1 MFWVQSSEQIK
12 VSGVSSKKVR
22 AGLKPD
28 TRHLKPILR
37 KGFNTPDNVQK
48 KRAIFTVNFEV
59 CNYKSRG
66 GIMSLIK
73 SIRQFLKEKKV
84 PDDSIDKVV
93 PKEEPVANAQNGRT
107 ETPAESEVGIEFLDG
122 MSTGTA
128 RFIIDRKVTGD
139 VLKKYEI
146 KDLENKGRY
155 YLAKIVDP
163 DGSVTDTVLIDK
175 MNRTVHFEK
184 GKFQ

>member
-1 MFWVQSSEQIK
+1 MRPATIK
-12 VSGVSSKKVR
+12 FVVGNVIDEAV
-22 AGLKPD
+22 G
-28 TRHLKPILR
+28 ILYTV
-37 KGFNTPDNVQK
+37 GVQK
-48 KRAIFTVNFEV
+48 
-59 CNYKSRG
+59 SG
-66 GIMSLIK
+66 GNMGLIK

-93 PKEEPVANAQNGRT
+93 PREEVEVNTQDRR
-107 ETPAESEVGIEFLDG
+107 TPAESEVGIEFLDG

-139 VLKKYEI
+139 VLEKYEI

-155 YLAKIVDP
+155 YLAKIVDS
-163 DGSVTDTVLIDK
+163 DGNITDTVLIDK

-184 GKFQ
+184 GKFK

>member
-1 MFWVQSSEQIK
+1 M
-12 VSGVSSKKVR
+12 G
-22 AGLKPD
+22 
-28 TRHLKPILR
+28 
-37 KGFNTPDNVQK
+37 
-48 KRAIFTVNFEV
+48 
-59 CNYKSRG
+59 
-66 GIMSLIK
+66 LIK

-93 PKEEPVANAQNGRT
+93 PKEEPEANVRDRR
-107 ETPAESEVGIEFLDG
+107 TPAESEVGIEFLDG

-155 YLAKIVDP
+155 YLAKIVDS

-184 GKFQ
+184 GKFK